1 MMATVTKTAKLGPL
15 DHGLPMT
22 LEEFQAADAQEGYRY
37 ELIDGRLYVSPEAN
51 FPEHWGEDWLCGKLK
66 VYAAA
71 NPKVINFVTARGRVF
86 VPGRPDI
93 TTPEPDILAYK
104 NFPRRRPKRDIR
116 WQDISPIL
124 VAEVLSADDPGK
136 DLIRNVALY
145 LQVPSIKEY
154 WILDARQDADFPTM
168 IVYRRRGRHWQDP
181 IEVGPNESYTTPL
194 LPGFELTM
202 DTGD

>member
-1 MMATVTKTAKLGPL
+1 
-15 DHGLPMT
+15 MT
-22 LEEFQAADAQEGYRY
+22 LEQFQAAEAQEGYRY

-51 FPEHWGEDWLCGKLK
+51 FPEHWVEDWLCSQLRS
-66 VYAAA
+66 YAAA

-86 VPGRPDI
+86 VPDSPEI

-116 WQDISPIL
+116 WQDISPLL

-154 WILDARQDADFPTM
+154 WILDARQDADFPAMTT
-168 IVYRRRGRHWQDP
+168 YHRRGRHWQEP
-181 IEVGPNESYTTPL
+181 IEIGPNETYTTSL
-194 LPGFELTM
+194 LPGFQLTM
-202 DTGD
+202 DTSD